1 MNKFKMLKSLGMINN
16 LTSDLPK
23 NDNKHS
29 EESKNMKS
37 SSLIGSTNTIIEYE
51 KEDELKIDDVTKKEE
66 PRSLKSNPL
75 RIPMSSPVVSQVKL
89 TAI

>member
-23 NDNKHS
+23 NDKNDGKEK
-29 EESKNMKS
+29 EEPNNLKS

-51 KEDELKIDDVTKKEE
+51 KDD
-66 PRSLKSNPL
+66 
-75 RIPMSSPVVSQVKL
+75 
-89 TAI
+89 